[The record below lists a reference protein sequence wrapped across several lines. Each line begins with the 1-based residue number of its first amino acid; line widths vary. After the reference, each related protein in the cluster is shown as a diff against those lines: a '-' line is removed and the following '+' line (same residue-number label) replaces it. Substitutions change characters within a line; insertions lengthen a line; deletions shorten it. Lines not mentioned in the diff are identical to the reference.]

1 MKGHIRERSP
11 GHWAIVVDVR
21 DPQTG
26 KRKRRWHSFAG
37 TKRAAQIECARIVS
51 ESAGG
56 LFVDPGKITVAAF
69 LDRWLDHMRS
79 QLTPKSHERYCDVAR
94 KNVTPLLGA
103 IPLLKLTPVHI
114 SDCYAKALSSGRR
127 IGSGGLSAATVAYMH
142 RILKQA
148 LSQAVVWRLLP
159 RNPAAAV
166 KAPRAERSRLT
177 TYDIPQTAHL
187 IDGLRGSRLLIPVLL
202 AAMCGLRRGEIVA
215 LRWRHIDLVAGKIS
229 VVESAEQTAEGVRYK
244 QPKSG
249 RGRSVALSSTIV
261 EELRAH
267 WLKQAEEFLRLGI
280 RPTED
285 AFVYTREDGEPLQ
298 PRSLSRA
305 WTLAVARLELPRIR
319 FHDLRHAHATHLL
332 ASGVHPKVASERLGH
347 SQIGITLDSSL
358 KDV

>member
-229 VVESAEQTAEGVRYK
+229 VVESATDGGRRALQTAEVWPRPVRRALFYDRRGVARALAEAGGRI
-244 QPKSG
+244 PPTRHTADRG
-249 RGRSVALSSTIV
+249 CVRLHPRGRRAATAAQSVARMDSRCRST
-261 EELRAH
+261 
-267 WLKQAEEFLRLGI
+267 
-280 RPTED
+280 
-285 AFVYTREDGEPLQ
+285 
-298 PRSLSRA
+298 
-305 WTLAVARLELPRIR
+305 
-319 FHDLRHAHATHLL
+319 
-332 ASGVHPKVASERLGH
+332 
-347 SQIGITLDSSL
+347 
-358 KDV
+358 